1 MIKYDFMDDD
11 CDIQGFS
18 LYDYDDSEKHKYAHL
33 INSVVILPSTIP
45 LYIQKNFDSLS
56 LIQFKKIYVLLVF
69 IRALKCK

>member
-1 MIKYDFMDDD
+1 MIKDISHFMNDD
-11 CDIQGFS
+11 
-18 LYDYDDSEKHKYAHL
+18 LEKHKYMHL